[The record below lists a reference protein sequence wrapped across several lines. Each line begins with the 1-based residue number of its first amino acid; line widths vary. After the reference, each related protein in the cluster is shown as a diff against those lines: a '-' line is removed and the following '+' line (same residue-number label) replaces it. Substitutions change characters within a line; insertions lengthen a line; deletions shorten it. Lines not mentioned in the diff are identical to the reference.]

1 MSLTGSNRGTAG
13 NNSGASSLTITFPQA
28 MAAGSLGAFGISLD
42 NAGSGGSNA
51 VVPTT
56 AIDSVGNTWTRRQ
69 SAIHDPGAASAG
81 VELAIYTCDIVVAI
95 TTSTTLVL
103 NFGTTVTAKAVS
115 IHEVLSDLSTK
126 RPRYKTGGIGT
137 GAGTGTPTVTTAS
150 ITNGNMVIGVGGAES
165 ASTWTGDGDT
175 TNGSW
180 SSQQAVGFGTG
191 NSGMSVT
198 SQRKVVTATATQTYN
213 PTLTSADCILAWIE
227 IEERDILTMKAP
239 QPQYQQLLAT

>member
-1 MSLTGSNRGTAG
+1 MSLTGNDRGTAG
-13 NNSGASSLTITFPQA
+13 NNSSASSLTITFPQA
-28 MAAGSLGAFGISLD
+28 MAAGSLGILGIALD

-51 VVPTT
+51 VAPLSAV
-56 AIDSVGNTWTRRQ
+56 DSVGNTWTRRQ

-81 VELAIYTCDIVVAI
+81 VELAIYTCDIQVAI

-103 NFGTTVTAKAVS
+103 SFGTNVTAKAGGLHEVSSDVS
-115 IHEVLSDLSTK
+115 IK
-126 RPRYKTGGIGT
+126 RPRYKTGGVGT
-137 GAGTGTPTVTTAS
+137 GATTGTPTVTTAS

-165 ASTWTGDGDT
+165 ASTWTGDADT

-180 SSQQAVGFGTG
+180 SAQQAVGFGSG
-191 NSGMSVT
+191 NSGMSTT
-198 SQRKVVTATATQTYN
+198 SQRKIVTATATQTYN
-213 PTLTSADCILAWIE
+213 PTLTSVDCILAWIE